1 MAVET
6 RFVVVR
12 GGNEIMTFADKK
24 AADEYDRMLDMA
36 DNLSSLFN
44 QFSPN
49 MDEQLKEELGIYLAK
64 NRDEVLFALLAKKR
78 PTPNKGQR
86 QSSANPTEPLANHES
101 QPASHQQTSVTNSEV
116 TLKSISPKKIV
127 KSAAKPKAIGT

>member
-36 DNLSSLFN
+36 DNLTALFET
-44 QFSPN
+44 SAV
-49 MDEQLKEELGIYLAK
+49 DLDDKLKEDLSIYLAK
-64 NRDEVLFALLAKKR
+64 NRDEVLYALMAKKR
-78 PTPNKGQR
+78 PAET
-86 QSSANPTEPLANHES
+86 
-101 QPASHQQTSVTNSEV
+101 
-116 TLKSISPKKIV
+116 
-127 KSAAKPKAIGT
+127 KPKAKTAAKRRR

>member
-36 DNLSSLFN
+36 DNLTALFET
-44 QFSPN
+44 SEID
-49 MDEQLKEELGIYLAK
+49 MDDKFKEDLGIYLAK
-64 NRDEVLFALLAKKR
+64 NRDEVLYALMAKKR
-78 PTPNKGQR
+78 PAP
-86 QSSANPTEPLANHES
+86 
-101 QPASHQQTSVTNSEV
+101 
-116 TLKSISPKKIV
+116 
-127 KSAAKPKAIGT
+127 AKPKTTKAKAETEEKTAEKPVENAANDELPAKPTRKRKAAAS

>member
-36 DNLSSLFN
+36 DNISALLESAELELNDKSRE
-44 QFSPN
+44 
-49 MDEQLKEELGIYLAK
+49 DLGIYLAK
-64 NRDEVLFALLAKKR
+64 NREEVLIALLAKKR
-78 PTPNKGQR
+78 PP
-86 QSSANPTEPLANHES
+86 
-101 QPASHQQTSVTNSEV
+101 PAE
-116 TLKSISPKKIV
+116 KEEKPPEK
-127 KSAAKPKAIGT
+127 AAKAPAEKKKKAIKKES

>member
-36 DNLSSLFN
+36 DNISVLLEKS
-44 QFSPN
+44 
-49 MDEQLKEELGIYLAK
+49 EVELTDKSREDLCVYLAK
-64 NRDEVLFALLAKKR
+64 NREEMLIALLAKKR
-78 PTPNKGQR
+78 PA
-86 QSSANPTEPLANHES
+86 SAEVAEKPAEKAAK
-101 QPASHQQTSVTNSEV
+101 QPAE
-116 TLKSISPKKIV
+116 KK
-127 KSAAKPKAIGT
+127 KKAAKKEA

>member
-36 DNLSSLFN
+36 DNLTHLFS
-44 QFSPN
+44 QSGLELT
-49 MDEQLKEELGIYLAK
+49 DKLQEDLGIYLAK
-64 NRDEVLFALLAKKR
+64 NREEVLISLLAKKR
-78 PTPNKGQR
+78 P
-86 QSSANPTEPLANHES
+86 
-101 QPASHQQTSVTNSEV
+101 PAPAPKVVED
-116 TLKSISPKKIV
+116 ISPAEKPAKKKKPV
-127 KSAAKPKAIGT
+127 KKDTKAAA

>member
-36 DNLSSLFN
+36 DNLTALFDN
-44 QFSPN
+44 AEIP
-49 MDEQLKEELGIYLAK
+49 MDDKLKEDLSIYLAK
-64 NRDEVLFALLAKKR
+64 NREEVLYSLLAKKR
-78 PTPNKGQR
+78 P
-86 QSSANPTEPLANHES
+86 A
-101 QPASHQQTSVTNSEV
+101 PA
-116 TLKSISPKKIV
+116 KS
-127 KSAAKPKAIGT
+127 KSKPKAEDKPAPSENTANDETTQKTARKRKVAND

>member
-36 DNLSSLFN
+36 DNLTEIFENSSIK
-44 QFSPN
+44 
-49 MDEQLKEELGIYLAK
+49 MDDKIKEDLGVYLAK
-64 NRDEVLFALLAKKR
+64 NRDEVLYALFAKKR
-78 PTPNKGQR
+78 PTPEPEA
-86 QSSANPTEPLANHES
+86 ANDATDD
-101 QPASHQQTSVTNSEV
+101 
-116 TLKSISPKKIV
+116 
-127 KSAAKPKAIGT
+127 AKQH

>member
-36 DNLSSLFN
+36 DNLTQLFS
-44 QFSPN
+44 QSGLELTEKLQE
-49 MDEQLKEELGIYLAK
+49 DLGIYLAK
-64 NRDEVLFALLAKKR
+64 NREEVLISLLAKKR
-78 PTPNKGQR
+78 PTEPVPKAVEEVR
-86 QSSANPTEPLANHES
+86 QAEKP
-101 QPASHQQTSVTNSEV
+101 
-116 TLKSISPKKIV
+116 
-127 KSAAKPKAIGT
+127 AAKKKKPDKTDTKAAA

>member
-36 DNLSSLFN
+36 DNIALLLETPSLALSDKSREDL
-44 QFSPN
+44 SV
-49 MDEQLKEELGIYLAK
+49 YLAK
-64 NRDEVLFALLAKKR
+64 NREELLIALLAKKR
-78 PTPNKGQR
+78 TAPVKSHNDETATQ
-86 QSSANPTEPLANHES
+86 AVTEPAPA
-101 QPASHQQTSVTNSEV
+101 PASVEKAPTKTPIKAAV
-116 TLKSISPKKIV
+116 KPRKK
-127 KSAAKPKAIGT
+127 KTEEAQD

>member
-36 DNLSSLFN
+36 DNIALLLETPSLALSDKSREDL
-44 QFSPN
+44 SV
-49 MDEQLKEELGIYLAK
+49 YLAK
-64 NRDEVLFALLAKKR
+64 NREELLIALLAKKR
-78 PTPNKGQR
+78 TAPVKSHNDETATQ
-86 QSSANPTEPLANHES
+86 AVTEPA
-101 QPASHQQTSVTNSEV
+101 PASVEKPPTKTPIKAAV
-116 TLKSISPKKIV
+116 KPRKK
-127 KSAAKPKAIGT
+127 KTEEAQD